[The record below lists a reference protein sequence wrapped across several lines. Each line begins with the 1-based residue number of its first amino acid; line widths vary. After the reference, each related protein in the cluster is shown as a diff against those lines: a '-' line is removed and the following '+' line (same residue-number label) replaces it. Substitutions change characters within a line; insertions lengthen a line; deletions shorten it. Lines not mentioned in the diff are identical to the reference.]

1 MKIVLKK
8 TKRENI
14 VIIQS
19 ELLKFIRHKVD
30 NISNCN
36 EYEKYCNDI
45 IVIDTLQSM
54 FFIFRTKIE
63 SKKQESNITLSPTQA
78 VILLF
83 CCQWEREKR
92 TQEQRITMQ
101 SMSDLLHEKLI
112 NI

>member
-36 EYEKYCNDI
+36 DYEKYCNDI
-45 IVIDTLQSM
+45 IVIDVLQSM
-54 FFIFRTKIE
+54 FYIFRTKIE
-63 SKKQESNITLSPTQA
+63 SPKRLSNIALSPSQA

-83 CCQWEREKR
+83 CCQWKREDR
-92 TQEQRITMQ
+92 TEEQRFTMQ
-101 SMSDLLHEKLI
+101 TISDVLHERLV

>member
-8 TKRENI
+8 IKRENI

-36 EYEKYCNDI
+36 DYEKYCNDI
-45 IVIDTLQSM
+45 IIIDTLQSM

-63 SKKQESNITLSPTQA
+63 SKKIVSNIILTPTQS

-83 CCQWEREKR
+83 CCQWNREDR
-92 TQEQRITMQ
+92 TEEQSFAMQ
-101 SMSDLLHEKLI
+101 TISDVLHERLV

>member
-8 TKRENI
+8 IKKENI

-36 EYEKYCNDI
+36 DYEKYCNDI
-45 IVIDTLQSM
+45 IVIDVLQSM
-54 FFIFRTKIE
+54 FYIFRTKIE
-63 SKKQESNITLSPTQA
+63 SPKRLSNIAFSPSQA

-83 CCQWEREKR
+83 CCQWNREDR
-92 TQEQRITMQ
+92 TEEQRFAMQ
-101 SMSDLLHEKLI
+101 TISDVLHERLV

>member
-8 TKRENI
+8 IKKENI
-14 VIIQS
+14 VIIQT

-36 EYEKYCNDI
+36 DYEKYCNDI
-45 IVIDTLQSM
+45 IVIDVLQSM
-54 FFIFRTKIE
+54 FYTFRTKIE
-63 SKKQESNITLSPTQA
+63 NPKKVSSIAFTPSQA

-83 CCQWEREKR
+83 CCQWKSNDR
-92 TQEQRITMQ
+92 TEEQKFTMQ
-101 SMSDLLHEKLI
+101 TISDLLHEKLI

>member
-1 MKIVLKK
+1 MKIALKK
-8 TKRENI
+8 IKIADIE
-14 VIIQS
+14 IIQS

-30 NISNCN
+30 NIAHCKD
-36 EYEKYCNDI
+36 YEKYCNDI

-63 SKKQESNITLSPTQA
+63 SKKQESNLTLSPTQA

-83 CCQWEREKR
+83 CCQWEREER
-92 TQEQRITMQ
+92 TEIQRISMQ
-101 SMSDLLHEKLI
+101 MVSDVLHEKLV